1 MLAFALWAYV
11 GYDFSSVISAF
22 AEADWRLILAG
33 AILDIF
39 LLYLRVFKW
48 RFFHGA
54 YRKISFYNMSLAAFA
69 AYSFNMVVPA
79 RMGGLVQAWLLA
91 KKESISKS
99 TALGTV
105 ALIRIMD
112 GITLAAIGLLVF
124 FFIEVPEGKG
134 AYWESLQKGGL
145 IFTAFFFTITVI
157 LFALRKNRKFVEWFF
172 SSAMFLAPT
181 RFKPAV
187 GKIIKLFW
195 DGFAVLDQGRSLS
208 IIVLLSFIFWGLVAT
223 SISIFLKAFGIAI
236 VSVTMPFFILL
247 AQIVGFLIPTPGYIG
262 PFHAATVMALSFYG
276 VSGELALSV
285 AIIMH
290 AMMFV
295 TNTMLGFIYL
305 WFENINLTTITRE
318 VKLDLLKTNY
328 NSEK

>member
-1 MLAFALWAYV
+1 M
-11 GYDFSSVISAF
+11 
-22 AEADWRLILAG
+22 WRI
-33 AILDIF
+33 
-39 LLYLRVFKW
+39 
-48 RFFHGA
+48 
-54 YRKISFYNMSLAAFA
+54 RK
-69 AYSFNMVVPA
+69 
-79 RMGGLVQAWLLA
+79 
-91 KKESISKS
+91 
-99 TALGTV
+99 
-105 ALIRIMD
+105 
-112 GITLAAIGLLVF
+112 
-124 FFIEVPEGKG
+124 
-134 AYWESLQKGGL
+134 QKN
-145 IFTAFFFTITVI
+145 F
-157 LFALRKNRKFVEWFF
+157 R
-172 SSAMFLAPT
+172 
-181 RFKPAV
+181 
-187 GKIIKLFW
+187 
-195 DGFAVLDQGRSLS
+195 
-208 IIVLLSFIFWGLVAT
+208 LSFIFWGLVAT

-328 NSEK
+328 NSEKYFLMTYFQYLPYLRHIYFSVIYY